1 MSVAAAG
8 YVRVSTE
15 EQAREG
21 YGLAAQEHAVGAYCQ
36 AQGWQLVEV
45 YVDAGRSGK
54 SMRGREELAR
64 LLANAAAGRFQR
76 VVFWKLDRLA
86 RNLRDLL
93 DICDR
98 LEALEVGIV
107 SIQEA
112 IDTGTPAG
120 RMVRSFLGAVA
131 EFEREVITERI
142 KAGIAEKARQGEL
155 VGPVPV
161 GYQRS
166 DGGAI
171 VPDPATAPLISAAFT
186 RYATGQHSLRQ
197 MAEWANGAGL
207 RSTLGNPIDRLSIR
221 KILTNPAY
229 MGQVTYHDRQGGAD
243 VSKGKHPPIVD
254 AALFGEVQVQLTGRQ
269 RRSTARPYGREPYPL
284 TGVGVCGYDGTPLM
298 GTRATNQGRR
308 YMRCTTTARRGRNA
322 CKQPMVPAELLEA
335 QVAAYVGGMV
345 LPDEYL
351 TAVKQELQGR
361 LAVPDSG
368 EAERLR
374 RELERWKRL
383 FVLGE
388 IDETRLR
395 RETGPLKRKLADLT
409 RPSSFDLEG
418 AVRRLRDM
426 GSVWSESPRALQ
438 RDFMGEVFA
447 RVEVCG
453 PQIVAIT
460 PRETYSPLFLL
471 DRAHRFNGDQGVVW
485 LPGQDSNLQPSG

>member
-1 MSVAAAG
+1 MRAAG

-21 YGLAAQEHAVGAYCQ
+21 YGLAAQQQAVRAYCQ
-36 AQGWQLVEV
+36 AQGW
-45 YVDAGRSGK
+45 
-54 SMRGREELAR
+54 EL
-64 LLANAAAGRFQR
+64 
-76 VVFWKLDRLA
+76 
-86 RNLRDLL
+86 
-93 DICDR
+93 
-98 LEALEVGIV
+98 
-107 SIQEA
+107 
-112 IDTGTPAG
+112 
-120 RMVRSFLGAVA
+120 A
-131 EFEREVITERI
+131 EFERELIVERI
-142 KAGIAEKARQGEL
+142 KAGLAEKARQGEL

-161 GYQRS
+161 GYQRG
-166 DGGAI
+166 DGGTI
-171 VPDPATAPLISAAFT
+171 VPDPATGPLIAAAFT

-229 MGQVTYHDRQGGAD
+229 MGQVTYHARQGGGD

-254 AALFGEVQVQLTGRQ
+254 VAVFGEVQLQLTGRQ

-298 GTRATNQGRR
+298 GTRATNHGRR
-308 YMRCTTTARRGRNA
+308 YMRCTTTARRGRDA
-322 CKQPMVPAELLEA
+322 CEQPMVPAELLEA

-345 LPDEYL
+345 LPDQYL
-351 TAVKQELQGR
+351 TAVRQELQRR

-395 RETGPLKRKLADLT
+395 RETAPLKRRLADLT
-409 RPSSFDLEG
+409 RPSNFDLDA
-418 AVRRLRDM
+418 AVRRLREM
-426 GSVWSESPRALQ
+426 GSMWSGSPRALQ
-438 RDFMGEVFA
+438 RDFVREVFA
-447 RVEVCG
+447 RMEVRG

-460 PRETYSPLFLL
+460 PKEAYSPLFLL
-471 DRAHRFNGDQGVVW
+471 DRADRFNGDQGVVW